1 MTITIRPFDSA
12 DLDQVLQLERDV
24 FGRDAWA
31 DEVFIAELAHPQS
44 YYLVAEDHSVIV
56 GFGGLRTPDQRGG
69 QADIQT
75 LAVLP
80 GYRSKG
86 WGRTLVEALMIEAE
100 RVGAGEVFLEVRAD
114 NHHARALYESMG
126 FAEISRRQGYYQP
139 DGVDAVVMSR
149 AVSRSR

>member
-1 MTITIRPFDSA
+1 MTISIRPFDSA

-31 DEVFIAELAHPQS
+31 DDVFIAELAHPRS

-56 GFGGLRTPDQRGG
+56 GFGGLRTPDRRGG

-80 GYRSKG
+80 GYRSQG
-86 WGRTLVEALMIEAE
+86 WGRALVDALMTEAA
-100 RVGAGEVFLEVRAD
+100 RVGAAELFLEVRAD
-114 NHHARALYESMG
+114 NHRARSLYESMG
-126 FAEISRRQGYYQP
+126 FAEISSRPGYYQP

-149 AVSRSR
+149 TVGG

>member
-1 MTITIRPFDSA
+1 MTISIRPFDSG

-31 DEVFIAELAHPQS
+31 DDVFIAELAHPRS
-44 YYLVAEDHSVIV
+44 YYLVAEDQSVIV
-56 GFGGLRTPDQRGG
+56 GFGGLRTPDQSGG

-80 GYRSKG
+80 GYRSQG
-86 WGRTLVEALMIEAE
+86 WGRALVDALMVEAQ
-100 RVGAGEVFLEVRAD
+100 RVGATEVFLEVRAD
-114 NHHARALYESMG
+114 NHHAKSLYESMG
-126 FAEISRRQGYYQP
+126 FSEISRRAGYYQP

-149 AVSRSR
+149 RVSG